1 MALDVCGSRGP
12 GDESHTALCQGQ
24 KRGCAEPG
32 PNSALMAIAA
42 SRCCQKLLTMLL
54 RHVAGEPKVWSVVRV
69 PSEVDED
76 RWPLQWQGGWPASR
90 LVVTSD
96 TLQYMER
103 RPLRATTS
111 PGPWGAQTSS
121 AMPTSAPA
129 ASSHRGFHGVRR
141 TSPTVS
147 SVSRYP
153 RQSWFTARMRIHPL
167 ASIRPSVIGVR
178 PRRRVRPS
186 AAWGCRVSSSLAI
199 FD

>member
-1 MALDVCGSRGP
+1 
-12 GDESHTALCQGQ
+12 
-24 KRGCAEPG
+24 
-32 PNSALMAIAA
+32 MAIAA

-54 RHVAGEPKVWSVVRV
+54 RHVAGEPKVWRVVRV

-76 RWPLQWQGGWPASR
+76 RRQLQWQGGWPASR

-103 RPLRATTS
+103 RPLRATPP

-153 RQSWFTARMRIHPL
+153 RQSWFTARRRIHPL

-178 PRRRVRPS
+178 PRRRARPS
-186 AAWGCRVSSSLAI
+186 AAWGCRVSRWPTSRVRVPAGTSRGRVVAATPWPRKPLRQRMIGDAVANV
-199 FD
+199 